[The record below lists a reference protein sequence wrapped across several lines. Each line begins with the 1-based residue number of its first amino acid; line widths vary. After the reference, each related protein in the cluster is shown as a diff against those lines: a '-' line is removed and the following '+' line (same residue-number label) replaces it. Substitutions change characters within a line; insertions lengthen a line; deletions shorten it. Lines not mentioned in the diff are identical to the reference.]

1 MRFYVNIERK
11 HFYFI
16 IIFVILLSI
25 YVIAPTYTTNI
36 QSHDGLW
43 INNIYG
49 KNTNT
54 INVDADLSLLG
65 KTLQA
70 PYVKTDKLTSN
81 SPDQTAI
88 KVESDIWLPEGKT
101 LRIGGEATGYG
112 GISVTTKLIPGQGA
126 NIESVTGCPNC
137 KKISATNF
145 LNYESIQNYCGT
157 TSACTASCPS
167 GKTVISGG
175 CQKGSGYEII
185 TSMPLSS
192 KGGWSCKLSGASPI
206 TAYAIC
212 AYTAGSEPISCA
224 SECSN
229 GAKQC
234 SGTGYQTCAD
244 YNNDGC
250 YEWSTITSCAYG
262 CSNGQCVS
270 CYNQCDYSGQEQCS
284 GTGYQTCGYYAGYC
298 NGQVLSWGGVTACP
312 RNTACIDDGSGEIA
326 CGFAA

>member
-54 INVDADLSLLG
+54 INVDADLSLLV

-88 KVESDIWLPEGKT
+88 KVESVI
-101 LRIGGEATGYG
+101 
-112 GISVTTKLIPGQGA
+112 
-126 NIESVTGCPNC
+126 GCPNC

-145 LNYESIQNYCGT
+145 LNYESVQNYCGT

-212 AYTAGSEPISCA
+212 AYTA
-224 SECSN
+224 
-229 GAKQC
+229 
-234 SGTGYQTCAD
+234 
-244 YNNDGC
+244 
-250 YEWSTITSCAYG
+250 
-262 CSNGQCVS
+262 
-270 CYNQCDYSGQEQCS
+270 
-284 GTGYQTCGYYAGYC
+284 
-298 NGQVLSWGGVTACP
+298 
-312 RNTACIDDGSGEIA
+312 
-326 CGFAA
+326 